1 MNRIEQRLRVAPN
14 PLPQRA
20 RYERNSCS
28 GRHSPR
34 DVFLHSLGPGDAL
47 PDAEAVIFSILPILA
62 ILSGSCRS
70 IRIACS
76 KVFKTQSLGGV
87 AVTPIAVILSI
98 PPILSC
104 CSAVFAIIA
113 LVLGECRQMSEAAD
127 DASRLTVARLGP
139 YVFPRPRSINATCT
153 ATRGPHGSRC
163 S

>member
-1 MNRIEQRLRVAPN
+1 MDRIKQRLRVAPN

-47 PDAEAVIFSILPILA
+47 PDAEAVIFSILA

-76 KVFKTQSLGGV
+76 KVLKTQSLGGV
-87 AVTPIAVILSI
+87 AVTPIAVILW
-98 PPILSC
+98 
-104 CSAVFAIIA
+104 
-113 LVLGECRQMSEAAD
+113 
-127 DASRLTVARLGP
+127 
-139 YVFPRPRSINATCT
+139 RSQSVNATDFGIHRRS
-153 ATRGPHGSRC
+153 RGS
-163 S
+163 